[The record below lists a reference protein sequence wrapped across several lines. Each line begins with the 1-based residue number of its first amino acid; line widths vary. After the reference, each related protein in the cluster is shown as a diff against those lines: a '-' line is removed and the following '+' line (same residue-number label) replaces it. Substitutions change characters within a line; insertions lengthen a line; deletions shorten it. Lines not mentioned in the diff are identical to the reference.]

1 MKDNE
6 IIWEHFLIMKQLCS
20 HGNTEDEALMQYFIN
35 EINDSVLKKTFL
47 YGCMNIE
54 EFKQK
59 LKVFEKT
66 RRDCEKMKF
75 RKSKVEVKS
84 DVKIKMKPLRND
96 ICCFNCALAGH
107 KSTNYNNERKKNTLI
122 SVFSI

>member
-1 MKDNE
+1 
-6 IIWEHFLIMKQLCS
+6 MKQLCS

-59 LKVFEKT
+59 LKVYEKIKT
-66 RRDCEKMKF
+66 DCEKIKF
-75 RKSKVEVKS
+75 PKSKVEVKS
-84 DVKIKMKPLRND
+84 DVKITLPS
-96 ICCFNCALAGH
+96 
-107 KSTNYNNERKKNTLI
+107 KS
-122 SVFSI
+122 